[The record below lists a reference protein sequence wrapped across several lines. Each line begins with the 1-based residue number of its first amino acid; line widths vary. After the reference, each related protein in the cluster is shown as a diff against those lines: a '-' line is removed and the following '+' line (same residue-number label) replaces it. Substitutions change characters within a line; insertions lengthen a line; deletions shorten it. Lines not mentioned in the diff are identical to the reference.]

1 MILFGLF
8 PRILNELFIFPI
20 LSLDLI
26 VNYQVPYKKDLPL
39 TNNEKKKYKLLII
52 CWATHTSKSE
62 YLAIME
68 GPFQI
73 FFLTHET

>member
-39 TNNEKKKYKLLII
+39 TNNEKKNTNY
-52 CWATHTSKSE
+52 
-62 YLAIME
+62 
-68 GPFQI
+68 
-73 FFLTHET
+73 